1 MSDDARRPDGIF
13 DAPAAGYDRLIGRY
27 LPTLAPALADNAAVG
42 PGMRVLD
49 VGCGPGGLT
58 QELVSRVGAA
68 SVAAIDPSPPFVQ
81 ACRLRNPGADV
92 REGFAE
98 SLPFDDGSFDAA
110 LSSLVVGFMT
120 DPVAGIREM
129 ARVTKPGGLVV
140 ACVWD
145 RQGMTALRIFGQTM
159 VRLDPALSGDI
170 KLTGDAEG
178 ELARVFTAAGLAH
191 IDEGVLLAN
200 GHYADFDDWWEP
212 FTLGIGPHGAY
223 YQTLDDERRETLRL
237 ACREQ
242 FKTPDQP
249 FTLEARARCARGSVG
264 MPGNDAGRTGHGD
277 DLLA

>member
-1 MSDDARRPDGIF
+1 MSDDAQQPDGIF
-13 DAPAAGYDRLIGRY
+13 DAPASGYDRLIGRY
-27 LPTLAPALADNAAVG
+27 LPTLAPALADKATVG

-68 SVAAIDPSPPFVQ
+68 SVAAIDPSAPFVQ

-98 SLPFDDGSFDAA
+98 SLPFDDSSFDAA

-129 ARVTKPGGLVV
+129 ARVTKPGGPVV

-145 RQGMTALRIFGQTM
+145 RQRMTALQIFGQTM
-159 VRLDPALSGDI
+159 VRLDPALSDDI

-178 ELARVFTAAGLAH
+178 ELAALFIAAGLADV
-191 IDEGVLLAN
+191 DEDALMAHGA
-200 GHYADFDDWWEP
+200 YADFDDWWEP

-223 YQTLDDERRETLRL
+223 CQSLDQERRKALRL

-242 FKTPDQP
+242 FQAPDQP
-249 FTLEARARCARGSVG
+249 FTLEARAWCVGGSVRAQG
-264 MPGNDAGRTGHGD
+264 E
-277 DLLA
+277 